1 MKLKILNLDRRQEI
15 ILIASWKYFSGGV
28 KKNKNKNKKKIKNKN
43 YRITWYLFAGFWTII
58 LNSVHSIRFVKC
70 VSGKV
75 WFVKTSPRLVK
86 YESRDVKLNLVNVQI
101 YFQSAPAGKER
112 EKLSFNILRTKS
124 TF

>member
-1 MKLKILNLDRRQEI
+1 M
-15 ILIASWKYFSGGV
+15 
-28 KKNKNKNKKKIKNKN
+28 
-43 YRITWYLFAGFWTII
+43 
-58 LNSVHSIRFVKC
+58 
-70 VSGKV
+70 
-75 WFVKTSPRLVK
+75 KTSPRLVK